1 MSKRPVYIPSDKK
14 DIFVESV
21 DIEFTWFPGFAKT
34 QKQKSITSL
43 HESIRETL
51 GINEILEIS
60 SKSENRLGV
69 LSSAFNLELSI
80 ANISSTV
87 ESLFQ
92 GSKVFER
99 GGPFVDIYNKSSLDA
114 KRDPRTKSS
123 GKLKYFIFDEKKWDL
138 QEDFYSW
145 LYINGLL
152 QNEEVKEKIT
162 KFNAFTDIEFNP
174 KKSLNCQAKSAAIFT
189 SVTRRKVDIDS
200 LNDGD
205 NFKQKIVKK
214 SFSNEQLTFF

>member
-34 QKQKSITSL
+34 QKQKSIASL

-123 GKLKYFIFDEKKWDL
+123 GKLKYFIFDEK
-138 QEDFYSW
+138 
-145 LYINGLL
+145 NG
-152 QNEEVKEKIT
+152 
-162 KFNAFTDIEFNP
+162 
-174 KKSLNCQAKSAAIFT
+174 IF
-189 SVTRRKVDIDS
+189 RKTFI
-200 LNDGD
+200 LGYTLMGY
-205 NFKQKIVKK
+205 FKMKR
-214 SFSNEQLTFF
+214 